1 MITFRNAIS
10 ILDQMFL
17 DLGMNSFRSDVEDN
31 NYSGP
36 TTAGAINCLG
46 SGLTFHMDQQPH

>member
-17 DLGMNSFRSDVEDN
+17 DLGMNSFRADVDDN

-36 TTAGAINCLG
+36 TTAGAINSVG
-46 SGLTFHMDQQPH
+46 SRLTSHMDQQPH